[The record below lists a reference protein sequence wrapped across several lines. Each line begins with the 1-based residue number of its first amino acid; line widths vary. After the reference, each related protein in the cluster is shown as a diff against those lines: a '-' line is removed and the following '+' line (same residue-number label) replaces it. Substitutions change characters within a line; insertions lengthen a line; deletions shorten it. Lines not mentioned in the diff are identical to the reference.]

1 MIKQQNFDQR
11 YILNLSCPD
20 QMGIVADVAS
30 FLAQQ
35 GCNILESAQFDDE
48 LSGQFFMR
56 TVFGTGDST
65 PNKKNLEA
73 SFGPI
78 AKRFSMK
85 WQLHD
90 QKNKPRVLIMVS
102 KPGHCLNDLLYRV
115 SIGALDIDVVGIIS
129 NHPDQES
136 RAKFYGVPY
145 HHLPV
150 SPETKDKQE
159 AKVLNIIQST
169 NTELIVLARYMQILT
184 PETCQKLE
192 GRIINI
198 HHSFLP
204 GFKGAKPYHQAY
216 TKGVKLIG
224 ATAHYVTP
232 NLDEGPIIDQ
242 ETTRVTHAQ
251 TPEGL
256 ERLGRDLENLVL
268 ARAVR
273 YHVEQ
278 RVIIHQDR
286 TVVFN

>member
-1 MIKQQNFDQR
+1 
-11 YILNLSCPD
+11 
-20 QMGIVADVAS
+20 MGIVADVAS

-56 TVFGTGDST
+56 TVFGTDEST
-65 PNKKNLEA
+65 PNKMNLEA

-78 AKRFSMK
+78 SKRFSMK

-90 QKNKPRVLIMVS
+90 QRNKPRVLIMVS

-129 NHPDQES
+129 NHPDQQS

-145 HHLPV
+145 HYLPITAK
-150 SPETKDKQE
+150 TKINQE
-159 AKVLNIIQST
+159 AKVLNIIEST

-184 PETCQKLE
+184 AETCQKLE

-251 TPEGL
+251 TPEEL
-256 ERLGRDLENLVL
+256 ERVGRDLENLVL

-273 YHVEQ
+273 YHVEH
-278 RVIIHQDR
+278 RVLIHQDR
-286 TVVFN
+286 TVVFY